1 MVDPWLEGQY
11 DNGAKVPE
19 YRDITANW
27 GAEAAAFRAA
37 HEAAELGVRYG
48 ASERQA
54 MDIFWPGSRRHVPLL
69 LFIHGGYWRSM
80 DRAWFSHLAGGLN
93 AHGIA
98 VAMPS
103 YDLCP
108 SVTLGQLVEQVRE
121 AAVFLMNRHDCDI
134 FTAGHSAGGHLAAML
149 LATDWQARGASRSV
163 YGGCAISGL
172 FDLAPLVQTSIND
185 ALRLDVA
192 EARLLSPVHLP
203 VPRGKLRALVGAHE
217 GTEYTRQA
225 RDISTAWS
233 GAWSI
238 IPDTNHFSIIAPLT
252 DPVSPIVTM
261 LRQDIAAAQT

>member
-1 MVDPWLEGQY
+1 MLDPWLESEY

-19 YRDITANW
+19 YPEIVANW
-27 GAEAAAFRAA
+27 GTEAAAFRAA

-54 MDIFWPGSRRHVPLL
+54 MDIFWPWASRDVPIV

-80 DRAWFSHLAGGLN
+80 DRVWFSHLARRLV

-108 SVTLGQLVEQVRE
+108 NVTLGELVEQVRE
-121 AAVFLMNRHDCDI
+121 AAAFLMKRHDRDLFAI
-134 FTAGHSAGGHLAAML
+134 GHSAGGHLTAML

-163 YGGCAISGL
+163 HGGCALSGL
-172 FDLAPLVQTSIND
+172 FDLVPLVRTSIND
-185 ALRLDVA
+185 ALRLDAA

-203 VPRGKLRALVGAHE
+203 APRAKLRALVGEQE
-217 GTEYTRQA
+217 GAEYTRQA
-225 RDISTAWS
+225 RDISASWS
-233 GAWSI
+233 GVWSI
-238 IPDTNHFSIIAPLT
+238 IPETNHFTVIAPLT
-252 DPVSPIVTM
+252 DPVSAMVAM
-261 LRQDIAAAQT
+261 LCQDIAAAQT